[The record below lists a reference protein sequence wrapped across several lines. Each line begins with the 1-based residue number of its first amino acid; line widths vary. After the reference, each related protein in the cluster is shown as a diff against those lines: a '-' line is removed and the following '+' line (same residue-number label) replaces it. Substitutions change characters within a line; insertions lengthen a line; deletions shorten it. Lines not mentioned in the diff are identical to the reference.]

1 MSPVSHVRHLQGLL
15 RHGVA
20 PRQGVAPRHGEKG
33 LTLVELLVSMV
44 IVGIIGIAATEV
56 LITFYH
62 GKQQAISLS
71 NRVATAAMMDDVMNH
86 TVAQSGYGETAPGI
100 SVTTT
105 SVAAAWSTAGQGC
118 TGIMNVTGGGL
129 AWTASSAAATS
140 TASADC
146 GAGSAFLPVGS
157 GWSFSLQPG
166 TNCNYNAGT
175 TFPELIATN
184 QSAHLEVP
192 VCLINLPG
200 Q

>member
-1 MSPVSHVRHLQGLL
+1 MITLTTHAGKRP
-15 RHGVA
+15 
-20 PRQGVAPRHGEKG
+20 GEMHAEQG

-44 IVGIIGIAATEV
+44 IVAIIGLAATEV

-62 GKQQAISLS
+62 GSQQATALS
-71 NRVATAAMMDDVMNH
+71 NRVATAAMMDDVLNH
-86 TVAQSGYGETAPGI
+86 TVAQSGYGESAPGI
-100 SVTTT
+100 SVLAS
-105 SVAAAWSTAGQGC
+105 SVSATWSAAGQGC
-118 TGIMNVTGGGL
+118 TGVMNVTSGGL

-140 TASADC
+140 TANADC
-146 GAGSAFLPVGS
+146 GAGSAFLPVG
-157 GWSFSLQPG
+157 GDWSFSLQPD
-166 TNCNYNAGT
+166 TNCNYDAGT